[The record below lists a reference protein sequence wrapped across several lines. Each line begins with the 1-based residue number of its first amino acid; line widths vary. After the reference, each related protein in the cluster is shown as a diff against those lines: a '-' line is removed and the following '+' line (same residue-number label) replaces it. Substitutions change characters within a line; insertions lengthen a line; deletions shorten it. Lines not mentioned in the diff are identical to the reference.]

1 MIGFKV
7 NQMSEKFDI
16 GLFIIENKDLLI
28 PVVTGV
34 FGAGLWGFLSK
45 RLEQPLNEARTDEL
59 VVKGAATV
67 VSLQQSL
74 MEQLQS
80 DLDRRVKL
88 IEESHRQQLDNERSS
103 WEQERAELKAELSK
117 MSDRIN
123 DLENINQRLEA
134 TKCGT
139 CEPNFNASVPELVTA

>member
-1 MIGFKV
+1 MA
-7 NQMSEKFDI
+7 EKFDI
-16 GLFIIENKDLLI
+16 GLFFIDNKDLLI

-45 RLEQPLNEARTDEL
+45 RLEAPLNEARADEL

-67 VSLQQSL
+67 VSLQQIL

-88 IEESHRQQLDNERSS
+88 IEESHSQQIESERDE
-103 WEQERAELKAELSK
+103 WEKERTELKAELKK

-123 DLENINQRLEA
+123 DLERINKRLEA
-134 TKCGT
+134 RT
-139 CEPNFNASVPELVTA
+139 